1 MAALD
6 GDLDLDHPSFF
17 SSYDFDFGEEEVGLE
32 PEGPPLAAPDLAAA
46 PAVAV
51 AAVAAAHATSMS
63 AACALEQAAV
73 SPAGGS
79 TAPESSSPAL
89 PWLADFSRFE
99 DALLSS
105 AVPQQRGQV
114 SAPYRQVKA
123 RAPLG
128 QVKASH
134 AEPPAPNPACG
145 VALHIPADG
154 GPKPATSGSA
164 ASGPKMADKRTC
176 RLANARSFTAALD
189 EHRAAASAPSS
200 SADDSA
206 HDAASSAVSV
216 YVRKRPLLPR
226 ELTRGDFDAVSA
238 DAGRGTLTAHAC
250 LMRPDLVRMYIRH
263 TTFALDGA
271 FDEAADPAAIYATVA
286 APLVSHAVE
295 GGRATLFM
303 YGPTGSGKTYTMGET
318 HAALGSQL
326 FGPNLAGTSELGAA
340 RGFHVDVSL
349 AEVSGKR
356 CVDLTAREECALLA
370 PRGDRGPLQLRRP
383 GGDGLAAT
391 RVRTAGQLSA
401 ALRKG
406 LASRATESTRSNDA
420 SSRSH
425 AIVVIETPRG
435 GKLTMVDC
443 AGSEWSADSAAHCAK
458 RRREGAEINASLHAL
473 KQCVR
478 LFGERERTGKRS
490 LHVPFRDSTLT
501 RLLADSFDGACRLC
515 VLGCVSPASTDVEH
529 TSATMRTVIELADKA
544 DGVTNATQP
553 VRRIKS

>member
-32 PEGPPLAAPDLAAA
+32 PEGPPLAAPGLAAA

-51 AAVAAAHATSMS
+51 AAVAAAHATSVS

-154 GPKPATSGSA
+154 GTKPVTGGSA

-200 SADDSA
+200 SAHDNA
-206 HDAASSAVSV
+206 HDTASSAV
-216 YVRKRPLLPR
+216 PR
-226 ELTRGDFDAVSA
+226 SPRGPWF
-238 DAGRGTLTAHAC
+238 
-250 LMRPDLVRMYIRH
+250 
-263 TTFALDGA
+263 
-271 FDEAADPAAIYATVA
+271 
-286 APLVSHAVE
+286 
-295 GGRATLFM
+295 
-303 YGPTGSGKTYTMGET
+303 
-318 HAALGSQL
+318 HAACAMCTASA
-326 FGPNLAGTSELGAA
+326 LAW
-340 RGFHVDVSL
+340 
-349 AEVSGKR
+349 
-356 CVDLTAREECALLA
+356 
-370 PRGDRGPLQLRRP
+370 
-383 GGDGLAAT
+383 
-391 RVRTAGQLSA
+391 RTAG
-401 ALRKG
+401 
-406 LASRATESTRSNDA
+406 
-420 SSRSH
+420 SS
-425 AIVVIETPRG
+425 
-435 GKLTMVDC
+435 D
-443 AGSEWSADSAAHCAK
+443 
-458 RRREGAEINASLHAL
+458 N
-473 KQCVR
+473 
-478 LFGERERTGKRS
+478 
-490 LHVPFRDSTLT
+490 
-501 RLLADSFDGACRLC
+501 
-515 VLGCVSPASTDVEH
+515 SPA
-529 TSATMRTVIELADKA
+529 
-544 DGVTNATQP
+544 GVL
-553 VRRIKS
+553 SWLS